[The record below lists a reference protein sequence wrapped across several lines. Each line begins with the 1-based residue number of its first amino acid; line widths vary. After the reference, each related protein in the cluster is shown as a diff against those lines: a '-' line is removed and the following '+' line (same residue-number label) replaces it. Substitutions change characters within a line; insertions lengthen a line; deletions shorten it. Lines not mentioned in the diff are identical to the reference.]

1 MKNHKQLD
9 LSLYL
14 VTDRLLAGQRD
25 LADLIRK
32 AIAGGV
38 TVVQLREKDL
48 PARELYELAL
58 KIKPIIPPGIPL
70 IIDDRLDIALA
81 AGADGL
87 HLGQADLP
95 AAIARQYLGPEA
107 IIGLSAENL
116 DQLKEASRLPVDYL
130 AISPVFSTPT
140 KTDTGPA
147 WGLNGLETARQL
159 TPLPLVGIGG
169 INEANAAAVIKAGA
183 DGVAVVS
190 AICSAP
196 DPEEAARK
204 LKKIILEAR
213 KRP

>member
-14 VTDRLLAGQRD
+14 VTDRQLAGQRD

-95 AAIARQYLGPEA
+95 VAIARQYLGPEA

-196 DPEEAARK
+196 EPEEAARK

>member
-14 VTDRLLAGQRD
+14 VTDRQLAGQRD

-48 PARELYELAL
+48 PAREFYELAL
-58 KIKPIIPPGIPL
+58 KIKQIIPPGIPL

-95 AAIARQYLGPEA
+95 VAIARQYLGPEA

-130 AISPVFSTPT
+130 AISPVFPHQL
-140 KTDTGPA
+140 KLIPA
-147 WGLNGLETARQL
+147 R
-159 TPLPLVGIGG
+159 PGG
-169 INEANAAAVIKAGA
+169 
-183 DGVAVVS
+183 
-190 AICSAP
+190 
-196 DPEEAARK
+196 
-204 LKKIILEAR
+204 
-213 KRP
+213 

>member
-14 VTDRLLAGQRD
+14 VTDRQLAGQRD

-48 PARELYELAL
+48 PAREFYELAL
-58 KIKPIIPPGIPL
+58 KIKQIIPPGIPL

-95 AAIARQYLGPEA
+95 VAIARQYLGPEA

-196 DPEEAARK
+196 EPEEAARK

>member
-14 VTDRLLAGQRD
+14 VTDRQLAGQRD

-48 PARELYELAL
+48 PAREFYELAL
-58 KIKPIIPPGIPL
+58 KIKQIIPPSIPL

-81 AGADGL
+81 AEADGL
-87 HLGQADLP
+87 HLGQTDLP

-107 IIGLSAENL
+107 IIGLSAENP

-147 WGLNGLETARQL
+147 WGLSGLETARQL
-159 TPLPLVGIGG
+159 TTLPLVGIGG
-169 INEANAAAVIKAGA
+169 INEGNAAAVIRAGA
-183 DGVAVVS
+183 DGLAVVS

>member
-14 VTDRLLAGQRD
+14 VTGRLLAGQRD

-48 PARELYELAL
+48 PAREFYELAL